1 MTLSHS
7 EQSRL
12 SRIEASLRRSDPKLA
27 GMLGMFGRLCA
38 GQRMPAWEQAPSR
51 LGQIRQAAAL
61 LAAAAVAARLLLAA
75 ARALAAIVH
84 GGRARPPAPKTGRPG
99 RSRERGGR
107 PDLAGWG

>member
-61 LAAAAVAARLLLAA
+61 LAAAAAVA
-75 ARALAAIVH
+75 AAIVQ

>member
-61 LAAAAVAARLLLAA
+61 LAAAVAVAAAARRRQRPAGPAA
-75 ARALAAIVH
+75 AGREAADRIWP
-84 GGRARPPAPKTGRPG
+84 GGADHR
-99 RSRERGGR
+99 
-107 PDLAGWG
+107 